1 MMAVEIICGKCG
13 TKIGAMKVLKPI
25 KDASKVINGKCP
37 ACGHGVS
44 TTEFSIDALEE

>member
-1 MMAVEIICGKCG
+1 MMVVEIICGKCG

-37 ACGHGVS
+37 SCGHGVS

>member
-25 KDASKVINGKCP
+25 KDASKVIDGKCP
-37 ACGHGVS
+37 SCGHGVS